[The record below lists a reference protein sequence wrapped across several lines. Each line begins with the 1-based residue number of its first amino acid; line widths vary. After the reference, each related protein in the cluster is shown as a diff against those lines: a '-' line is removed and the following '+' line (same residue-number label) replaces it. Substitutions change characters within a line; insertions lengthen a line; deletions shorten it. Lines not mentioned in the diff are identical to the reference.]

1 MLSIIGLRD
10 KRPQETQ
17 QWLTELAHDYPQNRL
32 FRKELAKVNTKL
44 GVNAN

>member
-10 KRPQETQ
+10 KRPQEAQ
-17 QWLTELAHDYPQNRL
+17 QWLTELARDYPENRL
-32 FRKELAKVNTKL
+32 FRKELAKVNIKL